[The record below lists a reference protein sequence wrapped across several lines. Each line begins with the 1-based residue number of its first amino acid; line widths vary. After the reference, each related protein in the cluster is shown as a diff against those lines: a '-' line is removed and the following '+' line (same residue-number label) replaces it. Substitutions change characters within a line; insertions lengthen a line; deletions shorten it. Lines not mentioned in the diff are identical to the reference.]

1 MRRIP
6 RLLSLLFAL
15 ACLSGCVITG
25 GQIDRD
31 KPFTSASPGA
41 LLVFGVDVQ
50 SQYKSPSLVFLQYD
64 PATGKGLPESTRH
77 VSPRQDD
84 LSAGQRFGAFMTG
97 QQSLPNR
104 RSLFV
109 VELPAGDWILWC
121 VTGYMNDGL
130 GTSTSSVSYMAQGTL
145 AVKAEP
151 GKATYV
157 GEFEINGEFGDDLQL
172 VELPRSFDKAR
183 SDLAAYQNVQVEL
196 QDTPFDNRR
205 FTCERRRVMLTETPC
220 ARDTVIVLPPGST

>member
-6 RLLSLLFAL
+6 RLLSLLLAL
-15 ACLSGCVITG
+15 ASLSGCVITG

-31 KPFTSASPGA
+31 QAFTRSSATA

-50 SQYKSPSLVFLQYD
+50 SQYKSPGLTFIQYD
-64 PATGKGLPESTRH
+64 PSTGQGLPEHSRH
-77 VSPRQDD
+77 VNPRQDD
-84 LSAGQRFGAFMTG
+84 LSAGERFGAFMTG

-121 VTGYMNDGL
+121 VTGSMSDGF
-130 GTSTSSVSYMAQGTL
+130 GNSVSSISYLAHGTL

-157 GEFEINGEFGDDLQL
+157 GEFEINGEYGDDLQL
-172 VELPRSFDKAR
+172 VELPRRFDKAKG
-183 SDLAAYQNVQVEL
+183 DLAAYRNVQVEL
-196 QDTPFDNRR
+196 ENVPFESRR
-205 FTCERRRVMLTETPC
+205 FTCDQGRVLFAKTPC
-220 ARDTVIVLPPGST
+220 LKDTVMVLPPGST